1 VRYSLADDDGG
12 DLFNLKVVRDPMY
25 GTPVFRVEPTSK
37 SSCPYQGGYQ
47 RDQPKLKH
55 DGTTDDH
62 IVSQGNPVG
71 SSATF
76 KIDLCNESNEARTYN
91 LKLNA
96 QSNLNG
102 AVVSA
107 AGVPLNGN
115 DLGQSFT
122 VPANSCVQNLIVEVK
137 QLSTNS
143 PLAYPDLELFLYSP
157 CEEDIQSSIFA
168 SVFFGNA
175 TGVND
180 LADNSLLSVSPNP
193 TSGWLQISLPEGNTL
208 EAVRV
213 MDLAGKTVRNLE
225 LGASASNTE
234 IDLSG
239 LPKGIYAL
247 QARAEGQVF
256 VKKVI
261 VE

>member
-1 VRYSLADDDGG
+1 MLR
-12 DLFNLKVVRDPMY
+12 NLK
-25 GTPVFRVEPTSK
+25 
-37 SSCPYQGGYQ
+37 
-47 RDQPKLKH
+47 H
-55 DGTTDDH
+55 
-62 IVSQGNPVG
+62 
-71 SSATF
+71 
-76 KIDLCNESNEARTYN
+76 YN

-96 QSNLNG
+96 ASNLNG

-115 DLGQSFT
+115 DGGQVFD
-122 VPANSCVQNLIVEVK
+122 VPANGCVQNQVVEVK
-137 QLSTNS
+137 QLSANS
-143 PLAYPDLELFLYSP
+143 PLSYPNLELFLFSP
-157 CEEDIQSSIFA
+157 CEQGIQTSVFA

-225 LGASASNTE
+225 LSAAAANTE

-256 VKKVI
+256 VKKVV